1 MAFVFISG
9 KNNGYPCFASLPDI
23 YSAKCTSSP
32 YPESVFTLPLSGRSY
47 PQKKILGYNFP
58 TSVTSSPYPV
68 SVFRCLGKLYNNG
81 YPVKLCNGSIP
92 LLGAFANATELTK
105 AVIPQS
111 CKYIG
116 ENAFT
121 NTKLKSVRIA
131 SDCKYFSTSFP
142 PGCAVNFY

>member
-32 YPESVFTLPLSGRSY
+32 YPKSVFTLPLSGGSY

-68 SVFRCLGKLYNNG
+68 SVFRCLGANFNNG
-81 YPVKLCNGSIP
+81 YPVKINLSNISMKTTSSLFINEKNASELMFNSQFLSQAFCNG
-92 LLGAFANATELTK
+92 N
-105 AVIPQS
+105 
-111 CKYIG
+111 
-116 ENAFT
+116 
-121 NTKLKSVRIA
+121 SVY
-131 SDCKYFSTSFP
+131 S
-142 PGCAVNFY
+142 VFYL

>member
-1 MAFVFISG
+1 MSFVFISG
-9 KNNGYPCFASLPDI
+9 KNNGYPCFTDLPDLSVLPI
-23 YSAKCTSSP
+23 SIPPMPSNTFTIP
-32 YPESVFTLPLSGRSY
+32 IGGGYPRRPLLQY
-47 PQKKILGYNFP
+47 VFP

-68 SVFRCLGKLYNNG
+68 SVFRCLGENFNNG
-81 YPVKLCNGSIP
+81 YPVKLCNDNIP

-142 PGCAVNFY
+142 SGCAVNFY